1 MFKILELY
9 TKDQLKTYVNDYLNK
24 HVYLRSRIIARDF
37 LENELC
43 IQYKKLDYKK
53 QLNSMSNNVA
63 TILQYLQK
71 EGLIEKYNNS
81 YLWKRV

>member
-1 MFKILELY
+1 M
-9 TKDQLKTYVNDYLNK
+9 
-24 HVYLRSRIIARDF
+24 RSRIIAKDF
-37 LENELC
+37 LEYELC

-81 YLWKRV
+81 YLWKRVFIKPEVHNNLDMIT